1 MEEQPLSAVAEAWRL
16 TLVSVPIALVLW
28 LSAFLAARAGPGG
41 PALFV
46 VLYAPLAL
54 LGTAAA
60 VGGGMLLHLAYAACA
75 DLAQAGRVR
84 AGWLVALAALHYA
97 CLALAFWALGGF
109 AWRPRGAAAWAGL
122 VLFLGWQALLAAPLL
137 RRRAPGGGAGAA

>member
-97 CLALAFWALGGF
+97 SLALALWGAGAGRPAGAL
-109 AWRPRGAAAWAGL
+109 AWTGV
-122 VLFLGWQALLAAPLL
+122 VLFLGWQGFLAARVL
-137 RRRAPGGGAGAA
+137 RRAR

>member
-28 LSAFLAARAGPGG
+28 LCALLAARAAQGG

-54 LGTAAA
+54 LGLRPAA
-60 VGGGMLLHLAYAACA
+60 GGGFLLHLAYAACA
-75 DLAQAGRVR
+75 DLAHARRVR
-84 AGWLVALAALHYA
+84 AGWLVALAALHWA
-97 CLALAFWALGGF
+97 CVAAALAGPARG
-109 AWRPRGAAAWAGL
+109 AWPRGAPAWAGL
-122 VLFLGWQALLAAPLL
+122 VLFLGWQALLAASLL
-137 RRRAPGGGAGAA
+137 RRAPRAP